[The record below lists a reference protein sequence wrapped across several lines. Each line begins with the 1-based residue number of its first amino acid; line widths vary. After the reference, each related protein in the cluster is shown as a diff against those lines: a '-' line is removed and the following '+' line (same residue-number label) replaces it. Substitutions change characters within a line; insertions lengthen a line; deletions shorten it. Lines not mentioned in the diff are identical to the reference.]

1 MRLVETHIVPPDA
14 PRLRLS
20 DYLPGQ
26 LQFITSRKGIKK
38 AIKNGAVEVD
48 GQMGHTGDWV
58 NPGQHIKI
66 YSLDLTPP
74 RPLDIAIETIYEDDH
89 LIAIHKP
96 AGLAVS
102 GNQYHTVNN
111 AIQGQLSTG
120 DAPDA
125 LPWPQAV
132 HRLDAPTSG
141 LLLLAKTHRSLVSL
155 GHIFAER
162 QVHKTYQAIVCG
174 LAKNKGHINT
184 PIEDKEALT
193 TYNKIKEARSLKC
206 EWLSLLELQ
215 PHTGRTHQ
223 LRRHLASIGFPILG
237 DKQYTPSNLPL
248 LKQKG
253 LFLCAVKLEF
263 PHPIHKTPLEIKMS
277 APSKFE
283 IMLQRS
289 QNRWEKFNIEK

>member
-1 MRLVETHIVPPDA
+1 MRLVETHIVPPNA

-20 DYLPGQ
+20 DYLPGK

-48 GQMGHTGDWV
+48 GQAGHTGDWIS
-58 NPGQHIKI
+58 PGQHIKI
-66 YSLDLTPP
+66 YSPDLTPP
-74 RPLDIAIETIYEDDH
+74 RPLDIPIEIIFEDDY
-89 LIAIHKP
+89 LIAINKP

-102 GNQYHTVNN
+102 GNQYHTVTN

-132 HRLDAPTSG
+132 HRLDTPTSG
-141 LLLLAKTHRSLVSL
+141 LLLLAKTHRSLVAL
-155 GHIFAER
+155 GHVFAER
-162 QVHKTYQAIVCG
+162 QVHKTYLAIVCG
-174 LAKNKGHINT
+174 LAPKDGRINT

-193 TYNKIKEARSLKC
+193 IYNKIEEARSLKC
-206 EWLSLLELQ
+206 DWLSLLELH

-223 LRRHLASIGFPILG
+223 LRCHLASIGLPVLG
-237 DKQYTPSNLPL
+237 DKLYTPPDRPL

-263 PHPIHKTPLEIKMS
+263 PHPIDKTSLMIEMP

-289 QNRWEKFNIEK
+289 QNRWEKFNIEI